1 MKPLRVAHVTATFPP
16 YRGGT
21 GNVCYHNARE
31 LARRGHAVH
40 VFTAAVPDAPARIV
54 HDGITVHSMTPLARI
69 GNAPVLPGLVAAL
82 RGFDLVHL
90 HYPFIL
96 GAEQVRLAALL
107 HRMPLVI
114 SFHNDLI
121 GNGARALVF
130 DHYQRLSAVLT
141 VRSAAQLCAV
151 SLDHYQS
158 SRLWRA
164 LPGARPPATELP
176 NGVDC
181 AHFAPGDAGE
191 ARARYGIPTDVPL
204 VLFVAALD
212 RAHHFKRL
220 DVLIRALA
228 AMPDLRLLIVGDGDM
243 RTVYE
248 QEVAVAGLT
257 DRTIFAGAVDHE
269 QTPPFFRAA
278 DVTVLPSSPPESF
291 GLVLIESLACGT
303 PVIASNIPGVRTV
316 VAHGSDGLLV
326 PAGDPG
332 ALSLTLGWLLARPC
346 EQRRTMGLAGRRK
359 VEQHYAWPVIGER
372 LASLYAHVIT
382 PQA

>member
-1 MKPLRVAHVTATFPP
+1 MKPLRIAHVTATFPP

-31 LARRGHAVH
+31 LTERGHEVH
-40 VFTAAVPDAPARIV
+40 VFTAAMPGAPAGIV
-54 HDGITVHSMTPLARI
+54 HDGITVHRMTPLARI

-107 HRMPLVI
+107 HRMPVVI

-130 DHYQRLSAVLT
+130 DRYQRLSAVLT

-164 LPGARPPATELP
+164 LPGACPPATELP

-181 AHFAPGDAGE
+181 AHFAPGDVGE
-191 ARARYGIPTDVPL
+191 VRARYGIPTDVPL
-204 VLFVAALD
+204 VLFIAALD

-228 AMPDLRLLIVGDGDM
+228 TMPDLRLLIVGDGDM
-243 RTVYE
+243 RTAYE
-248 QEVAVAGLT
+248 QEVAAAKLT
-257 DRTIFAGAVDHE
+257 DRTIFVGAVDHQ

-326 PAGDPG
+326 PAGNPG
-332 ALSLTLGWLLARPC
+332 ALASTLGWFLARPN
-346 EQRRTMGLAGRRK
+346 EQRRAMGMAGRDK
-359 VEQHYAWPVIGER
+359 VERNYTWPVIGARLER
-372 LASLYAHVIT
+372 VYAQILT
-382 PQA
+382 PRA